1 MYNCAKVLY
10 IENFRII
17 IHFFIPIDFS
27 KNGSLKKL
35 RFAIDEL
42 SEIFIHNNAPDE
54 KKTLLQTN
62 ICLYG

>member
-1 MYNCAKVLY
+1 MYNCAKGLY
-10 IENFRII
+10 IENFPII
-17 IHFFIPIDFS
+17 IHFFIPVDFS

-35 RFAIDEL
+35 SFAIDEL
-42 SEIFIHNNAPDE
+42 SEIFIQNNAPNQ